1 MKVDILQEGLQIT
14 PEVQKVIDRKIE
26 KLEKRLKR
34 YHPETSHLR
43 IHISKNEKKDLYECL
58 LELRVLH
65 KLLAVKKSA
74 RDPVEAFDE
83 AYEALIKEFEKY
95 RLKVNKSLR
104 SKKAT
109 TRKVFFE
116 ALPEHVEDWKS
127 LFNEALKQKIK
138 SLYRIARHELLH
150 YQLTG
155 TLEPGE
161 IIPADVVDEAILRVY
176 ERFSREKTQR
186 DIEHEL
192 VREVIVVVREFAK
205 DVERTRTHRIS
216 IDVSADTLPE
226 PEEVSTLGEEILYFY
241 EPDEALKLED
251 LIEDPTALTPEQ
263 VVESEELQ
271 HLLYQH
277 LSELPEDQRTAF
289 TLVNIEGY
297 GLEEASLVL
306 QKPVKEI
313 QKLVEKA
320 EEELSMKLAVDE
332 VPMAIEKV
340 REMYRSIKKIPLEI
354 SVEERI
360 LRAKIL
366 VGEEEGELT

>member
-1 MKVDILQEGLQIT
+1 MKVDILQERLQIT
-14 PEVQKVIDRKIE
+14 PDVQKVIDRKVE

-58 LELRVLH
+58 LELRVLN
-65 KLLAVKKSA
+65 KLLAVKKSS
-74 RDPVEAFDE
+74 RDLVGAFDE
-83 AYEALIKEFEKY
+83 AYEALIKEFERY
-95 RLKVNKSLR
+95 RLKINKSLR
-104 SKKAT
+104 SKKAAA
-109 TRKVFFE
+109 RKIVIE
-116 ALPEHVEDWKS
+116 ALPEQLEDWKA
-127 LFNEALKQKIK
+127 LFEEALRQKIK
-138 SLYRIARHELLH
+138 SLYRIARHELLYH
-150 YQLTG
+150 QLMG

-161 IIPADVVDEAILRVY
+161 VIPADVVDEAIIRVY
-176 ERFSREKTQR
+176 ERFSREKSQR

-192 VREVIVVVREFAK
+192 VREVINVAREFAR
-205 DVERTRTHRIS
+205 DVERTRSHRVS
-216 IDVSADTLPE
+216 IDVSAEVLPE

-289 TLVNIEGY
+289 TLVNMEGY
-297 GLEEASLVL
+297 EPEEAGLVL
-306 QKPVKEI
+306 QKSVAEV

-320 EEELSMKLAVDE
+320 EEALSQKLAVEE
-332 VPMAIEKV
+332 VPMAVEKV
-340 REMYRSIKKIPLEI
+340 REMYRTMKKVPMEI
-354 SVEERI
+354 SVEERV
-360 LRAKIL
+360 LRARVLI
-366 VGEEEGELT
+366 GDEEGELT